1 MVTVQ
6 RTSSSDTTLGMV
18 KRSSRSPPLL
28 PTPHFTR
35 EGRACAVPCWCCAR
49 TGRSQTSGGGAARG
63 LAVCS
68 ARRPSAPAPP
78 RVTRSR
84 RVTSRL
90 VTLAHLIVFSLVVV
104 VVVVVRAW
112 IVLRCRHGFGR
123 MQRLP
128 EILDDHLEF
137 SDPGEYLARH
147 LSEALP
153 RRVLYQWPAVP
164 CQPSQSS
171 RSHRHSQASG

>member
-123 MQRLP
+123 MQRVP

-137 SDPGEYLARH
+137 SDPGEYLDRH
-147 LSEALP
+147 FSEALP